1 MFDRLTLSHLLNA
14 NVVNLSDTFS
24 VLIREPSLKSILEIE
39 EYLTSTSVINLF
51 LLKSIFGTPI

>member
-39 EYLTSTSVINLF
+39 EYLMSDILAVLGDINNVMLY
-51 LLKSIFGTPI
+51 